1 MYARLLATLRLPSI
15 VTSLAPRIQKEREER
30 HKKVG
35 SKKDASGRSDLLSD
49 GVKLGTRHV
58 LSPYA
63 SLPHSLPP
71 SADDYR
77 LPGSGSFDTGDPN
90 TTNIYLG
97 NINPKVS

>member
-58 LSPYA
+58 LS
-63 SLPHSLPP
+63 SLCFPP
-71 SADDYR
+71 S
-77 LPGSGSFDTGDPN
+77 LTPTFS
-90 TTNIYLG
+90 
-97 NINPKVS
+97 